1 MKATIIKQLD
11 TEKTHKLLEGNRYT
25 FLVSRTAN
33 KDEIKKDVETVFG
46 VKVVDVRTTN
56 CPVKNKSFRGNDG
69 RMSQYK
75 KAYVLVAN
83 GMKIDFGEKVE
94 AK

>member
-11 TEKTHKLLEGNRYT
+11 TEKTHKLLEGNRYA
-25 FLVSRTAN
+25 FLVAKCAN
-33 KDEIKKDVETVFG
+33 KEQIKNDVETVFG
-46 VKVVDVRTTN
+46 VKVIDVRTTN
-56 CPVKNKSFRGNDG
+56 LPVKSKSFRGAAG

>member
-33 KDEIKKDVETVFG
+33 KEEIKKDVETVFG
-46 VKVVDVRTTN
+46 VKVVNVRTTN
-56 CPVKNKSFRGNDG
+56 CPVKNKSFRENAG

>member
-1 MKATIIKQLD
+1 MGSMVR
-11 TEKTHKLLEGNRYT
+11 KLMRS
-25 FLVSRTAN
+25 V
-33 KDEIKKDVETVFG
+33 
-46 VKVVDVRTTN
+46 
-56 CPVKNKSFRGNDG
+56 RGNAG

>member
-1 MKATIIKQLD
+1 MKATIIRQLD
-11 TEKTHKLLEGNRYT
+11 TEKTHKLLERNRYT
-25 FLVSRTAN
+25 FLVTRSAN
-33 KDEIKKDVETVFG
+33 KEQIKKDVEMVFG
-46 VKVVDVRTTN
+46 VKVVDVKTTN
-56 CPVKNKSFRGNDG
+56 CPVKNKSFRGTAG

>member
-1 MKATIIKQLD
+1 MKATIIKQLN
-11 TEKTHKLLEGNRYT
+11 TEKTHKLIEGNRYT
-25 FLVSRTAN
+25 FLVVRTAN
-33 KDEIKKDVETVFG
+33 KEEIKKDIENVFG
-46 VKVVDVRTTN
+46 VKVVEVRTTN
-56 CPVKNKSFRGNDG
+56 CPVKNKSFRGVVG

-94 AK
+94 TN